1 MRTKILAFVLP
12 VVFLAALQANATE
25 KYSYEYLDKKLSSF
39 EISIENCKGE
49 NYFNFIDALSR
60 GITYSAFDRHIPGE
74 EPTITLSEESK
85 LRDKLLKIKNACRSL
100 RKKGN
105 K

>member
-1 MRTKILAFVLP
+1 MKNKILVFVLP

-39 EISIENCKGE
+39 EISIENCEGE
-49 NYFNFIDALSR
+49 NYFNFIDTLSR

-74 EPTITLSEESK
+74 EPTISLSEESK
-85 LRDKLLKIKNACRSL
+85 LRDKLLKIKSACRNL
-100 RKKGN
+100 WKKN
-105 K
+105 KK

>member
-12 VVFLAALQANATE
+12 VVFFAALQANATE

-39 EISIENCKGE
+39 EINAANCEGE
-49 NYFNFIDALSR
+49 NYFNFMHTLSS

-74 EPTITLSEESK
+74 EPTISLSEESK
-85 LRDKLLKIKNACRSL
+85 LRDKLLKIQKACRSL
-100 RKKGN
+100 WKKGN